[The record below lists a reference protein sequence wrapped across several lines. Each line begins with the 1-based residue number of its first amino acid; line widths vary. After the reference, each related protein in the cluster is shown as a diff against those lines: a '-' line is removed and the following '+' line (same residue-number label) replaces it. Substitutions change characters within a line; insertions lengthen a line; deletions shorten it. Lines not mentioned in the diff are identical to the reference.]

1 MGGFSRACQ
10 SSTQK
15 TTHVYKPFP
24 KNINKNHV
32 LNMSQHESTSITYPP
47 RNFLTGIILIM
58 LVQGN
63 FPTGKI
69 KNHRDF
75 STFPQHFPSIFQE
88 CWSALGAERDGV
100 LRLRHLDPRSDELP
114 GELRGSGIPRDP
126 SVSLGADEPRHA
138 MKMGDLMWM
147 YHEKWGIYMIY
158 GDLMWMYHEKLR
170 IQWYMMIFDVNLPWR
185 IDGEDDWNGDFTH
198 TWISIVFRSS
208 HFDVKDHGSH
218 WYW

>member
-1 MGGFSRACQ
+1 MHFRKLSIAQLVSRFLQPTHMTSEPVARMPSAFPSQPLKASPVTMGGFSRACQ

-47 RNFLTGIILIM
+47 RNFLTGIIFIM

-69 KNHRDF
+69 KIIKNHRDF
-75 STFPQHFPSIFQE
+75 SSISPAFPQPFQE
-88 CWSALGAERDGV
+88 CWSARGAERDGV

-138 MKMGDLMWM
+138 MKMGDLM
-147 YHEKWGIYMIY
+147 
-158 GDLMWMYHEKLR
+158 
-170 IQWYMMIFDVNLPWR
+170 
-185 IDGEDDWNGDFTH
+185 
-198 TWISIVFRSS
+198 
-208 HFDVKDHGSH
+208 
-218 WYW
+218 